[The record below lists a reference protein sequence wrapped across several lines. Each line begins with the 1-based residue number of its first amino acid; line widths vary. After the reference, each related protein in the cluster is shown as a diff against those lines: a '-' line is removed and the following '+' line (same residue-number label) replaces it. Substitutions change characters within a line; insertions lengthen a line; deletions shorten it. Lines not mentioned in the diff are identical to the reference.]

1 MILKAYT
8 IEDKILKMHYTPIFA
23 EDDKHAKKIVLQAV
37 ADPDNLLN
45 KAADKYF
52 LNCVGEYNTDTGRI
66 EGYKKPSTICCLAD
80 LKGMVT
86 ADA

>member
-23 EDDKHAKKIVLQAV
+23 EDDKHAKKVILQAI
-37 ADPDNLLN
+37 ADPENLLN
-45 KAADKYF
+45 KAAHKYD
-52 LNCVGEYNTDTGRI
+52 LNCVGEYNTDTGRLD
-66 EGYKKPSTICCLAD
+66 GYKKPKTVCCLAD
-80 LKGMVT
+80 LKGLVS